1 MRSNTYIDSSKEINN
16 ESHKFKISDIFRI
29 SKYKKFFA
37 KGYTPNW
44 SEDILV
50 TKKVKNTM
58 LLTYVINDLNEVEIV
73 GMFYEN
79 ELQKKTNQKDFR
91 IEKVIRGKGDKLY
104 IKWTRYNNLFNSR
117 ID

>member
-1 MRSNTYIDSSKEINN
+1 MIKIKSVDVKSNTYIDSSKEINN
-16 ESHKFKISDIFRI
+16 KSHKFKISDIFRI

-50 TKKVKNTM
+50 IKKVKNTM
-58 LLTYVINDLNEVEIV
+58 LLTYVINDRNGVEIV

-79 ELQKKTNQKDFR
+79 ELQNKKQ
-91 IEKVIRGKGDKLY
+91 
-104 IKWTRYNNLFNSR
+104 IKKILELKK
-117 ID
+117 